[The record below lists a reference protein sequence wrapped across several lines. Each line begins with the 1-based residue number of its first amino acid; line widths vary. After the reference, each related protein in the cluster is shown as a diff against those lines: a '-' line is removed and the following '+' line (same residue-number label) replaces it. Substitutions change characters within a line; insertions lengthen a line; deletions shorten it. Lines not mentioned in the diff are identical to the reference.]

1 VVATEERLRI
11 YRGDFAPVFP
21 DEVPTKIRET
31 LAVGLA
37 GAEVLPGSRLAG
49 ALD

>member
-1 VVATEERLRI
+1 VAVTEERLRI

-31 LAVGLA
+31 LAVGLT
-37 GAEVLPGSRLAG
+37 GAEVLPGSRLAA